1 MKNSGKNYVCS
12 KCGQSGHN
20 RRTCGKPVPA
30 AAGKPTLPA
39 SAPSTVSQPAP
50 TATIT
55 DAIRTL
61 SSEPETVTV
70 AEPVVETMTAEDIE
84 TWWILASGKT
94 GKLEK
99 VTLTNFAGWKSV
111 ATVAQW
117 SPDDTTALLD
127 MLDVAVK
134 QNTTPRTLKKF
145 LNFFGAAAKKSL
157 AADKRTGP
165 KILAILA
172 KDSSAGVRQTVAENM
187 HLPDSIAMMLAED
200 KNYNVRLSLTS
211 NKVAVQSHVLEKIF
225 REQDNYPPAH
235 TPKSGYL
242 RQDILFA
249 LAFNPN
255 TPDNVHNELLASKNL
270 LLVAEAVQNLRTTE
284 TQLEDVWNRH
294 WENNESI
301 RRNVLRHR
309 NVEVK
314 VVESFIDRMAEKSA
328 SPQGNFDD
336 DGYSLYL
343 TTADERISPEHL
355 NTLSKILQARGSTM
369 LHRNTLAMGIVKHPH
384 TTDEALHRLIET
396 EQGRVIAAA
405 RTELARR
412 AAEKTAAPPR

>member
-1 MKNSGKNYVCS
+1 
-12 KCGQSGHN
+12 
-20 RRTCGKPVPA
+20 
-30 AAGKPTLPA
+30 
-39 SAPSTVSQPAP
+39 
-50 TATIT
+50 
-55 DAIRTL
+55 
-61 SSEPETVTV
+61 
-70 AEPVVETMTAEDIE
+70 MTAEDIE

-99 VTLTNFAGWKSV
+99 VTFTNFAGWKSV

-225 REQDNYPPAH
+225 REQDNYPPSH
-235 TPKSGYL
+235 TPKSQYL

-249 LAFNPN
+249 LAVNPN

-270 LLVAEAVQNLRTTE
+270 LLVAEAVRNLRTTE

-309 NVEVK
+309 NVGVK

-396 EQGRVIAAA
+396 ELGRVIAAA

-412 AAEKTAAPPR
+412 AAEKTAATPR